1 MLGVPPPAFS
11 QLKSFPFS
19 LPTILPVRS
28 EQFAERLLAMTEFH
42 EQRSLLHAHVGGLTL
57 RLARVLKQ
65 RAGALMRS
73 DLEASRRI
81 GQLLIEMAD
90 LRRNDLIRALG
101 LMVEAN
107 ALSVGGVGNYVRA
120 VELYNEVAAIYE
132 LRERPIEQAKAEMGK
147 VFALA
152 CQGKHEEAI
161 RAGRW
166 ASQIF
171 EAAGQ
176 WELLGGVTLNLAI
189 VYSYQ
194 GQALKALHLYNKAK
208 SCYERWNEPNESNL
222 ARVEQNRAICL
233 QELGR
238 LQESIQAS
246 EAALSALERHGQ
258 TDEVARVR
266 TNMAST
272 YMMLGRYNEALA
284 LLNQARLH
292 FATAG
297 READVLKVE
306 LEISNCLLHLRRFND
321 VLLRVEYV
329 YKRARQSNLRFDM
342 AQAQL
347 NGARA
352 HVGLNQL
359 EAAQQALGEAKA
371 LFEVEGNEE
380 YIARVELEQAMV
392 LQQQAKFASSLAVAR
407 RCLQTF
413 TRHHLSVQMAQACLV
428 MTRAALSLGQTEAAH
443 LLAKEALVI
452 GEDSQMPELTHQA
465 HYALAQVHTKRGEIQ
480 WALTA
485 FEQAIDELEQ
495 LRGNLMVEFRAD
507 FVQDKTVIYEEAAKL
522 CLDAGLTRRAL
533 AFAERAKSRTLIDMV
548 SAQLDLNLPLGSTE
562 KQPLLDEFANLR
574 TERDRAYQHWEDY
587 RLVGD
592 NGAWVNPNLLETA
605 QKRGVNFPA
614 DNSLPPRLLQLEA
627 RITRMWHDLMV
638 EKTYR
643 SPQAPFPRDGEQWAS
658 LCTNQSTLPADV
670 LLLEY
675 FSIQGQLVA
684 FTATREAVHAYP
696 LAASTAQV
704 EQLLR
709 LFHLNLHA
717 VANQPAG
724 ASRLLPNARGVLNQL
739 HELLLA
745 PVDRQIQSRDKL
757 VVVPHGSLHYVPFH
771 ALHNGDCYLLEQTQ
785 VSYLPGASLL
795 RPPSTAPT
803 AARNAVAFG
812 YSYGGRLPFTTHEA
826 NGVAAALGVASG
838 ATLCEEQATLAQLR
852 RLAPDSH
859 VLHLATHGCFRGDN
873 PLFSGLA
880 LADGWL
886 TTLDIFNLQLKA
898 SLVVLSA
905 CQTGRSMIGG
915 GDELMGLMRAFLA
928 AGAASLISTLWTVED
943 SSTATLMDVLY
954 RQLAQGEN
962 KGQALRHAQLC
973 FAQADSQSPHAHPYF
988 WSPFLLTGDWGVL

>member
-28 EQFAERLLAMTEFH
+28 EQFAERLLTMPEFH
-42 EQRSLLHAHVGGLTL
+42 EQRSLLHAHAGGLTM

-81 GQLLIEMAD
+81 GQLLLEMAD
-90 LRRNDLIRALG
+90 LRRNDLMRALG

-120 VELYNEVAAIYE
+120 VELYDEVAAIYE
-132 LRERPIEQAKAEMGK
+132 LRERPLEQAKAEMGK

-152 CQGKHEEAI
+152 CQGRHEEAI
-161 RAGRW
+161 RAGHW
-166 ASQIF
+166 ASQVF

-176 WELLGGVTLNLAI
+176 WELLGGVTLNLATA
-189 VYSYQ
+189 YGRR
-194 GQALKALHLYNKAK
+194 GQALKALHLYDKAK
-208 SCYERWNEPNESNL
+208 SCYERLPQTIEENIAW
-222 ARVEQNRAICL
+222 VEQNRAINL

-238 LQESIQAS
+238 FQESIEAS
-246 EAALSALERHGQ
+246 EAALCTLERLGQ
-258 TDEVARVR
+258 TGEVARVR

-297 READVLKVE
+297 READVLKVD
-306 LEISNCLLHLRRFND
+306 LDISNCLLHLRRFDD
-321 VLLRVEYV
+321 VLQRVQNV
-329 YKRARQSNLRFDM
+329 YKQARHSNSRFDM

-371 LFEVEGNEE
+371 LFEAEGNEE
-380 YIARVELEQAMV
+380 YSARVELEQAMV
-392 LQQQAKFASSLAVAR
+392 LQQQGKFAGSLAVAR

-413 TRHHLSVQMAQACLV
+413 THHHLSVQMAQACLV
-428 MTRAALSLGQTEAAH
+428 MARSALPLGQAEAAQ
-443 LLAKEALVI
+443 LLAKEALII
-452 GEDSQMPELTHQA
+452 GEDSRMPEVTHQA
-465 HYALAQVHTKRGEIQ
+465 HYVLAQVHTKRGEIQ
-480 WALTA
+480 WALAA

-495 LRGNLMVEFRAD
+495 MRGNLMIEFRAD
-507 FVQDKTVIYEEAAKL
+507 FVQDKIIIYEEAAKL

-548 SAQLDLNLPLGSTE
+548 SAQFDLHLPLDSAA
-562 KQPLLDEFANLR
+562 KQPLLEELTNLR
-574 TERDRAYQHWEDY
+574 TERDRAYQRWEDY
-587 RLVGD
+587 RQVD
-592 NGAWVNPNLLETA
+592 AHGARVAPNLLEAA
-605 QKRGVNFPA
+605 QKRGANFQVANP
-614 DNSLPPRLLQLEA
+614 LPPRLLQLEA
-627 RITRMWHDLMV
+627 RITQMWHDLMV
-638 EKTYR
+638 EKAYQT
-643 SPQAPFPRDGEQWAS
+643 PQAPFPRNGEQWAS

-675 FSIQGQLVA
+675 FSIRGQLVA
-684 FTATREAVHAYP
+684 FTATQEAVHAYP
-696 LAASTAQV
+696 LAVSTAQV
-704 EQLLR
+704 EQLLK
-709 LFHLNLHA
+709 LFHLNLRA
-717 VANQPAG
+717 VANQPAA

-771 ALHNGDCYLLEQTQ
+771 ALHSGDHYLLEQTQ

-795 RPPSTAPT
+795 RPPSTTLATAP
-803 AARNAVAFG
+803 NAVAFG
-812 YSYGGRLPFTTHEA
+812 YSYGGRLPFTTREA
-826 NGVAAALGVASG
+826 SGVAAALGLSTGVA
-838 ATLCEEQATLAQLR
+838 LCEEQATLAQLR

-886 TTLDIFNLQLKA
+886 TMLDVFNLQLKA

-943 SSTATLMDVLY
+943 NSFLRCGPWRTTPRPHSWICSIISWRRAEPKARRCATP
-954 RQLAQGEN
+954 
-962 KGQALRHAQLC
+962 
-973 FAQADSQSPHAHPYF
+973 S
-988 WSPFLLTGDWGVL
+988 

>member
-11 QLKSFPFS
+11 QLKSSPFS

-28 EQFAERLLAMTEFH
+28 KQFAERLLTMTEFH
-42 EQRSLLHAHVGGLTL
+42 EQRSLLHAHAGGLTM

-81 GQLLIEMAD
+81 GQMLLEMAD
-90 LRRNDLIRALG
+90 LRHNNLMRALG

-107 ALSVGGVGNYVRA
+107 ALSVGGVGNYARA
-120 VELYNEVAAIYE
+120 VELYDEVAAIYE
-132 LRERPIEQAKAEMGK
+132 LRGRPLEQAKAEMGK

-152 CQGKHEEAI
+152 CLGRHEEAI
-161 RAGRW
+161 RAGHW
-166 ASQIF
+166 ASQVF

-194 GQALKALHLYNKAK
+194 GRALKALHLYDKAK
-208 SCYERWNEPNESNL
+208 VCYERWNEPNESNL
-222 ARVEQNRAICL
+222 ARVEQNRAINL

-238 LQESIQAS
+238 FQESIEAS
-246 EAALSALERHGQ
+246 EAALCTLERLGQ
-258 TDEVARVR
+258 TGEVARVR

-297 READVLKVE
+297 READVLKVD
-306 LEISNCLLHLRRFND
+306 LDISNCLLHLRRFDD
-321 VLLRVEYV
+321 VLQRVQYV
-329 YKRARQSNLRFDM
+329 YKRAQHSNLRFDM

-352 HVGLNQL
+352 QVGLNQL
-359 EAAQQALGEAKA
+359 EAAQQALAEAKA
-371 LFEVEGNEE
+371 LFEAEGNEE
-380 YIARVELEQAMV
+380 YSARVELEQAMV
-392 LQQQAKFASSLAVAR
+392 LQQQRKFASSLAVAR

-413 TRHHLSVQMAQACLV
+413 THHHLSVQMAQACLV
-428 MTRAALSLGQTEAAH
+428 MARSALPLGQAEAAH

-465 HYALAQVHTKRGEIQ
+465 HYVLAQVHAKRGEIQ
-480 WALTA
+480 WALAA

-495 LRGNLMVEFRAD
+495 MRGNLMIEFRAD
-507 FVQDKTVIYEEAAKL
+507 FVQDKIVIYEEAAKL

-548 SAQLDLNLPLGSTE
+548 SAQLDLNLPLKSTE
-562 KQPLLDEFANLR
+562 KQPLLDELANLR
-574 TERDRAYQHWEDY
+574 TERDRAYQRWEDY

-592 NGAWVNPNLLETA
+592 HGARIGPNILEPA
-605 QKRGVNFPA
+605 QRRGVNFQV
-614 DNSLPPRLLQLEA
+614 DNPLPPRLLQLEA

-638 EKTYR
+638 EKAYH
-643 SPQAPFPRDGEQWAS
+643 SPQAPFPRKGEQWAS

-675 FSIQGQLVA
+675 FSIRGELVA

-717 VANQPAG
+717 VANQPAT

-771 ALHNGDCYLLEQTQ
+771 ALHSGDCYLLEQTQ

-795 RPPSTAPT
+795 RPPSTTLAP
-803 AARNAVAFG
+803 ARNAVAFG
-812 YSYGGRLPFTTHEA
+812 YSYGGRLPFTTSEA
-826 NGVAAALGVASG
+826 SGVAAALGVAAG

-943 SSTATLMDVLY
+943 NSTATLMDMLY
-954 RQLAQGEN
+954 RQLAQGQT
-962 KGQALRHAQLC
+962 KGEALRHAQLQ
-973 FAQADSQSPHAHPYF
+973 FAQADIQSPHAHPYF
-988 WSPFLLTGDWGVL
+988 WSPFLLTGDWGAL